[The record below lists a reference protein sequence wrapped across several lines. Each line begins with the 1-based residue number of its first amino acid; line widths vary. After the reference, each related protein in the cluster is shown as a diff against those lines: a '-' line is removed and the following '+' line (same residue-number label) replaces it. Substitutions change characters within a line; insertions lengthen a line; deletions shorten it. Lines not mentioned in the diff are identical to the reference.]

1 MILTGAGY
9 RLPAVLLGCN
19 VDLASAEIRFLVGAR
34 CLWSV
39 KREVVPVGWTLS
51 DILAGRSV
59 ARPDLPRGADGY
71 RFQSIPASM
80 LPSVINDLGLI
91 ASTPQVYPRH
101 YIDMSAGY
109 DGYLAQFS
117 SKTRATLSRKT
128 RKMEEASGGTLDIRT
143 FHGPEDLP
151 AFFADALP
159 LARETYQARL
169 LNASLP
175 DDVLFRAKA
184 RELARSDNL
193 RAYILYLSGRAIA
206 YLYLPVDGDVLVYAY
221 LGYDQAQAHL
231 SPGTVLQM
239 QALEALFSERR
250 FRFFDFTEGDGP
262 HKSLFG
268 THKTECATVFS
279 LRSEL
284 RNHILFM
291 QYRMFNTA
299 VGQASALAQRIGI
312 KTALRK
318 LLRP

>member
-1 MILTGAGY
+1 M
-9 RLPAVLLGCN
+9 LGSI
-19 VDLASAEIRFLVGAR
+19 VDLASSEIRFLVGAR
-34 CLWSV
+34 CLWSA
-39 KREVVPVGWTLS
+39 KREVVPVGWSLS

-71 RFQSIPASM
+71 RFQSVPASM
-80 LPSVINDLGLI
+80 LPFVIDDPGLV
-91 ASTPQVYPRH
+91 ASMPQVYPRH

-117 SKTRATLSRKT
+117 SKTRATLSRKA
-128 RKMEEASGGTLDIRT
+128 RKMAEAGRGTLDIRA
-143 FHGPEDLP
+143 FHRPEDLP

-159 LARETYQARL
+159 LARETYQAKL

-175 DDVLFRAKA
+175 DDVLFMAKA
-184 RELARSDNL
+184 GELARSDNL

-221 LGYDQAQAHL
+221 LGYDQAHAHL

-239 QALEALFSERR
+239 QALEALFAEGR

-268 THKTECATVFS
+268 THQVECATVFC
-279 LRSEL
+279 LRSEF
-284 RNHILFM
+284 RNHMLFM
-291 QYRMFNTA
+291 QHRMFNAA

>member
-9 RLPAVLLGCN
+9 SLPAVLLGCN

-80 LPSVINDLGLI
+80 LPSVINDPGLI
-91 ASTPQVYPRH
+91 ASSPQVYPRH

-221 LGYDQAQAHL
+221 LGYDQAHAHL

-284 RNHILFM
+284 RNHILLM

>member
-80 LPSVINDLGLI
+80 LPSVINDPDLI

-109 DGYLAQFS
+109 DCYLAQFS

>member
-1 MILTGAGY
+1 M
-9 RLPAVLLGCN
+9 
-19 VDLASAEIRFLVGAR
+19 DLASAEIRFLVGAR